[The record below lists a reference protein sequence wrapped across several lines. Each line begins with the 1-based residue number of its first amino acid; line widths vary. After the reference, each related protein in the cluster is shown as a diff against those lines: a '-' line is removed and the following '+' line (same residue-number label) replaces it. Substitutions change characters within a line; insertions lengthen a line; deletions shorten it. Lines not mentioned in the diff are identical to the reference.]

1 MCHHGGHRLSR
12 ARILPGLDSMN
23 ASNVNPQTR
32 QLVIPRIGASH
43 EGHLEA
49 ANTMILEATNPP
61 LLQRSGS

>member
-1 MCHHGGHRLSR
+1 
-12 ARILPGLDSMN
+12 MN
-23 ASNVNPQTR
+23 VSNVNPQTR

-61 LLQRSGS
+61 LQQRSGS